1 MTWLRSKRQPDAE
14 LARARTDGERQH
26 AGNADQGN
34 GKSDGRK
41 DTEHHGVETIRSENF
56 GANVFEGSGA
66 FNGLV
71 DRHVADDP
79 RDRRDERIGVCAG
92 VDEEAAAKD
101 WTLFKGAIDS
111 EARARNDVFVVN
123 IGSDANDAVR
133 RGANLGDEFHH
144 GIRSE
149 EHTSELQSPMYLVCR
164 LLLE

>member
-66 FNGLV
+66 FNG
-71 DRHVADDP
+71 
-79 RDRRDERIGVCAG
+79 
-92 VDEEAAAKD
+92 
-101 WTLFKGAIDS
+101 
-111 EARARNDVFVVN
+111 FVVN

-133 RGANLGDEFHH
+133 RGANPGDEFHH
-144 GIRSE
+144 GITPTAVSIE
-149 EHTSELQSPMYLVCR
+149 GT
-164 LLLE
+164 LLR